1 MLLMLLCL
9 ARAPLRCADTRTH
22 TRTHTHTHT
31 QTHRYA
37 LNCSKLEMLG
47 WRQRTTFDEG
57 LRRTMEWYAQDDG
70 RSWEAEACEHAL
82 LPHSYIDGDGLTSGT
97 RSLCANED
105 DELDDALR
113 SAGVF

>member
-1 MLLMLLCL
+1 MRH
-9 ARAPLRCADTRTH
+9 AGTPLRCDAR
-22 TRTHTHTHT
+22 
-31 QTHRYA
+31 RYA

-47 WRQRTTFDEG
+47 WRQRTSFDEG
-57 LRRTMEWYAQDDG
+57 LQRAMEWYEQDGG